1 MRINTE
7 QIRTS
12 HRKVSNQLIVINA
25 ALIAILIVLVN
36 WLFSTIRYHP
46 THPIYYIL
54 CDLGCISSI
63 MLIGGIYLKGCYRY
77 IWTQVEYNKYRI
89 FISAIL
95 PLIWFTYLVLSEYTS
110 PTMDGPQTWM
120 VRDNYAWFGCW
131 RLNWIMTFVQ
141 SALDRSILMIYTVVI
156 IRWMYKYVA
165 RHRNCSK

>member
-1 MRINTE
+1 MSINTE
-7 QIRTS
+7 QFCIS
-12 HRKVSNQLIVINA
+12 HRKVSNR
-25 ALIAILIVLVN
+25 LIAINATLTAILIILV
-36 WLFSTIRYHP
+36 IRYHP
-46 THPIYYIL
+46 TYPIYYIL
-54 CDLGCISSI
+54 CDIGGISSI

-77 IWTQVEYNKYRI
+77 LWTQVEYNKYRI
-89 FISAIL
+89 FISAFL
-95 PLIWFTYLVLSEYTS
+95 PLIWFIYLVLSEYTS

-120 VRDNYAWFGCW
+120 VKDNYAWFGCW